1 MQSNRLPRTIRFNFN
16 SNHAGEIILNLSQL
30 LHASPLMALAFL
42 VCLATILWCILLT
55 RRQRNG
61 LDKLLTG
68 LLGFIAVYQALRV
81 LGDSGLAPFTHFRTM
96 EGWVDLASACLYLVA
111 AFILKTSSM
120 DRVATKVH
128 LRLVEAELG
137 ENDEWA
143 LDRGNAVLAGL
154 GDLGHALQHS
164 SPLAIF
170 TTDAHGVVT
179 YWNSAAEHL
188 LGWTRSELLGR
199 QLPFDPAGPIQAR
212 NGSFLDAAVW
222 MSPIRSAHGHP
233 AGNIVIAAGN
243 AALRQAGVEFAAA
256 KSAADR

>member
-1 MQSNRLPRTIRFNFN
+1 M
-16 SNHAGEIILNLSQL
+16 NLAQL
-30 LHASPLMALAFL
+30 LHANPLMGLALL

-61 LDKLLTG
+61 LDRLLTA

-81 LGDSGLAPFTHFRTM
+81 LTDSGFAPFTHFRAM
-96 EGWVDLASACLYLVA
+96 EGWVDLVSACLYLVA
-111 AFILKTSSM
+111 AFILKTSSV
-120 DRVATKVH
+120 DRATTKVH

-137 ENDEWA
+137 ENE
-143 LDRGNAVLAGL
+143 DRAPDRSNPLLAGL
-154 GDLGHALQHS
+154 GDVGHALQDS

-170 TTDAHGVVT
+170 TTDPHGLVT
-179 YWNSAAEHL
+179 YWNSAAENL

-212 NGSFLDAAVW
+212 NGRFLDAAVW
-222 MSPIRSAHGHP
+222 ISPIRSAHGQS
-233 AGNIVIAAGN
+233 AGNIVIAAGH
-243 AALRQAGVEFAAA
+243 AALRQAGLEFAAA

>member
-1 MQSNRLPRTIRFNFN
+1 
-16 SNHAGEIILNLSQL
+16 LNLAQL
-30 LHASPLMALAFL
+30 LHANPLMALAFL
-42 VCLATILWCILLT
+42 VCLATILWCILLA

-61 LDKLLTG
+61 LDKLLTA

-81 LGDSGLAPFTHFRTM
+81 LRDSGFAPFSHFRTM

-111 AFILKTSSM
+111 AFILKTSSI

-137 ENDEWA
+137 ENDERA
-143 LDRGNAVLAGL
+143 LDRALDRQNPVLAGL
-154 GDLGHALQHS
+154 GDLGHALQDS

-222 MSPIRSAHGHP
+222 MSPIRSAHGQP
-233 AGNIVIAAGN
+233 AGHIVIAAGN
-243 AALRQAGVEFAAA
+243 PALRQAGVEFAAA
-256 KSAADR
+256 KSAANR

>member
-1 MQSNRLPRTIRFNFN
+1 M
-16 SNHAGEIILNLSQL
+16 NLAQL
-30 LHASPLMALAFL
+30 LHANPLMALAFL
-42 VCLATILWCILLT
+42 VCLATILWCILLS
-55 RRQRNG
+55 RRQSNG
-61 LDKLLTG
+61 LDKLLTA

-81 LGDSGLAPFTHFRTM
+81 LKDSGFAPFSHFHTM
-96 EGWVDLASACLYLVA
+96 EGWVDLASASLYLVA
-111 AFILKTSSM
+111 AFILKTSSI

-137 ENDEWA
+137 ENDERA
-143 LDRGNAVLAGL
+143 LDRAFDRQSPVLAGL
-154 GDLGHALQHS
+154 GDLGHALQDS

-199 QLPFDPAGPIQAR
+199 QIPFDPAGPLQAR

-222 MSPIRSAHGHP
+222 MSPIRAAHGQS

-243 AALRQAGVEFAAA
+243 GALRQAGLEFAAA

>member
-1 MQSNRLPRTIRFNFN
+1 
-16 SNHAGEIILNLSQL
+16 LNLAQI
-30 LHASPLMALAFL
+30 LHANPLMALAFL
-42 VCLATILWCILLT
+42 VCLATILWCILLA

-61 LDKLLTG
+61 LDKLLTA

-81 LGDSGLAPFTHFRTM
+81 LRDSGFAPFARFRTM
-96 EGWVDLASACLYLVA
+96 EGWVDLASASLYLVA
-111 AFILKTSSM
+111 AFILKTSST

-137 ENDEWA
+137 ENDERA
-143 LDRGNAVLAGL
+143 LDRALDRQSPVLAGL
-154 GDLGHALQHS
+154 GDLGHALQDS

-170 TTDAHGVVT
+170 TTDAHGLVT

-212 NGSFLDAAVW
+212 NGRFLDAAVW
-222 MSPIRSAHGHP
+222 ISPIRSAHGQP

-243 AALRQAGVEFAAA
+243 AALRQAGLELAAA
-256 KSAADR
+256 KSAAES